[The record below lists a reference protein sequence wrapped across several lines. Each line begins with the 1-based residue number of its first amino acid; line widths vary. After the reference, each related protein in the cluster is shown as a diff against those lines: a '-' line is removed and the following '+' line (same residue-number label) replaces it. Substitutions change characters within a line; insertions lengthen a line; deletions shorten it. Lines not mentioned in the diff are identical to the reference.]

1 MTKGS
6 AEETVYTPQPVTSL
20 DANGYSNTGGIL
32 SAGEFSYANHGLVTV
47 CDADLPILRLFLF
60 MIHSPEKVEGRQ
72 CGFTLLLNTVIQIPT
87 PGMSLIKHRL
97 RGKTRLSHGPEKG
110 KKNNSQH
117 ELNCL
122 ICLESF

>member
-97 RGKTRLSHGPEKG
+97 RGKTRLSHGPEKE
-110 KKNNSQH
+110 KQ
-117 ELNCL
+117 LPT
-122 ICLESF
+122 